1 VIGQKLLN
9 SPKNV
14 LYGDKVEVMSDE
26 NKILSKSAQS
36 VQQALAKKGL
46 AFEVLE
52 LSASTR
58 TANDAANTIGCDVA
72 QIMKSLL
79 FCSTKTNQP
88 VLVLASGINRVNEK
102 IIEQSLGEK
111 IVKADAHFTR
121 DITGFAIGGVPPVGH
136 KQTIT
141 HVFIDEDLLQH
152 NVLWAAAGTP
162 NAVFSLNSSDIE
174 SLTHGKIIAIK

>member
-1 VIGQKLLN
+1 
-9 SPKNV
+9 
-14 LYGDKVEVMSDE
+14 MSDE

-52 LSASTR
+52 LSESTR
-58 TANDAANTIGCDVA
+58 TASDAANTIGCEVV

-79 FCSTKTNQP
+79 FCSAKTKQL

-102 IIEQSLGEK
+102 IIEQWVGEK
-111 IVKADAHFTR
+111 IVKADANFTR
-121 DITGFAIGGVPPVGH
+121 EITGFAIGGVPPVGH

-141 HVFIDEDLLQH
+141 HIFIDEDLLQH
-152 NVLWAAAGTP
+152 NLWAAAGTP

>member
-1 VIGQKLLN
+1 MALSYLVTGQRLQS

-14 LYGDKVEVMSDE
+14 LYGDKEE
-26 NKILSKSAQS
+26 
-36 VQQALAKKGL
+36 
-46 AFEVLE
+46 
-52 LSASTR
+52 
-58 TANDAANTIGCDVA
+58 
-72 QIMKSLL
+72 
-79 FCSTKTNQP
+79 
-88 VLVLASGINRVNEK
+88 
-102 IIEQSLGEK
+102 IIEQCVGEK

-141 HVFIDEDLLQH
+141 HIFIDEDLLQH

-174 SLTHGKIIAIK
+174 SLTHGKIITIK

>member
-1 VIGQKLLN
+1 
-9 SPKNV
+9 
-14 LYGDKVEVMSDE
+14 MSDE
-26 NKILSKSAQS
+26 NKILSKSAQG
-36 VQQALAKKGL
+36 VQQALANKGL

-52 LSASTR
+52 LSASTC
-58 TANDAANTIGCDVA
+58 TANEAANTIGCDVA

-79 FCSTKTNQP
+79 FCSAKTTQP

-102 IIEQSLGEK
+102 VIEQWIGEN

-121 DITGFAIGGVPPVGH
+121 DLTGFAIGGVPPIGH

-141 HVFIDEDLLQH
+141 HIFIDEDLLQH
-152 NVLWAAAGTP
+152 NVLWAAADTP
-162 NAVFSLNSSDIE
+162 NAVFSLNFSDIE